1 MKSLI
6 IKLALAA
13 VLTASLSGCIIV
25 DRSGSNLTESVR

>member
-13 VLTASLSGCIIV
+13 VLAGSLSGCIIV
-25 DRSGSNLTESVR
+25 DRSGGNFAERSH